1 MAGCVGTPSGVPVSS
16 YTGRPTLRSSPPSS
30 WSEWWRIL
38 NLSKRIFIMTAI
50 TTTQISNSPEDF
62 IKSVQGALRTTSL
75 KVAHAFGKQ
84 HGHVLRKLDEL
95 GCSEEFAS
103 VHFWTHEETIQAGAV
118 KRRSKVV
125 EMDKDGFMFL
135 VMGFTGQ
142 KAAQIKEAYIN
153 AFNWMAE
160 KLGRAPTSV
169 EDRKPLNRAVRTLA
183 NLRSAQG
190 EAADYAGMWKL
201 VNGYLG
207 VPTIE
212 DASQEQI
219 DRAMMFVQDS
229 IERETHKIIEGD
241 YLARQTLPAPL
252 AETIDYPL
260 TRKWQDWQE
269 HQLVGMD
276 AEYHSD
282 IRRLLKQLA
291 EASRTGAAIKVGS
304 IENIR
309 EEFKAL
315 THLCSMNGINK
326 RGAQEKLAHLES
338 LVASLAKTT
347 GCLQNT
353 LSRS

>member
-1 MAGCVGTPSGVPVSS
+1 
-16 YTGRPTLRSSPPSS
+16 
-30 WSEWWRIL
+30 
-38 NLSKRIFIMTAI
+38 MTAI
-50 TTTQISNSPEDF
+50 TTTQITANPEAF

-75 KVAHAFGKQ
+75 KVAEAFGKN
-84 HGHVLRKLDEL
+84 HRDVLRKIDNLD
-95 GCSEEFAS
+95 CSHEFAS
-103 VHFWTHEETIQAGAV
+103 AHFCAHEETIQAGAV
-118 KRRSKVV
+118 KRRSKVF

-142 KAAQIKEAYIN
+142 KAAQVKEAYIN
-153 AFNWMAE
+153 AFNWMAQ
-160 KLGRAPTSV
+160 KLSRTASPDERAGLRAAVTMLTTKRGLMHSAAYCLVHHRFNVDHIDELSPEQLPEAV
-169 EDRKPLNRAVRTLA
+169 EYVHRMAL
-183 NLRSAQG
+183 
-190 EAADYAGMWKL
+190 
-201 VNGYLG
+201 
-207 VPTIE
+207 
-212 DASQEQI
+212 
-219 DRAMMFVQDS
+219 
-229 IERETHKIIEGD
+229 EGD
-241 YLARQTLPAPL
+241 YLGKQTLPAPV

-276 AEYHSD
+276 AMYHSD
-282 IRRLLKQLA
+282 IRRLLTQLA

-338 LVASLAKTT
+338 LVTSLAKTT

-353 LSRS
+353 LAR

>member
-1 MAGCVGTPSGVPVSS
+1 
-16 YTGRPTLRSSPPSS
+16 
-30 WSEWWRIL
+30 
-38 NLSKRIFIMTAI
+38 MTTI

-62 IKSVQGALRTTSL
+62 IKTVQGALRTTSL
-75 KVAHAFGKQ
+75 KVAEAFGKR
-84 HGHVLRKLDEL
+84 HTHVLRKIDEL
-95 GCSEEFAS
+95 DCHKEFTSA
-103 VHFWTHEETIQAGAV
+103 HFWADVQTVRLGQGA
-118 KRRSKVV
+118 KRESRVV

-142 KAAQIKEAYIN
+142 KAAQIKVAYIN

-353 LSRS
+353 LAR